1 MANLRRF
8 IVVLTIY
15 TTWIAICATVFG
27 LVLDFFDTPYF
38 SFGPSSNL
46 YILGLGVVIDTWL
59 KYCLLILYAIV
70 NPFISVYTG
79 DTIYPWIN
87 SVVMNPD
94 IKTIDIPKPVAW
106 LVTNYM
112 WTINALSYLFSI
124 GLSMTQ
130 FDLFLATNVS
140 AVISGAITS
149 FIALSGKSTHM
160 NNVDIDMDEV

>member
-8 IVVLTIY
+8 IVVLVIY

-38 SFGPSSNL
+38 SFGPSSDL

-59 KYCLLILYAIV
+59 KYCLLMLYAII

-94 IKTIDIPKPVAW
+94 IKTIDMPKPVAW

-140 AVISGAITS
+140 AITSGAITS
-149 FIALSGKSTHM
+149 FIALSGKSTCA
-160 NNVDIDMDEV
+160 NNADTDMDEV